1 MSSEKFQ
8 IKVNSQSFEL
18 EANAL
23 KKTGSLNGK
32 SYSLDLLG
40 NAEKGFSLIRDNKSY
55 EVQVLEADYDQKEFL
70 IEIDG
75 QSYAVSAAD
84 RFDLLLKD
92 LGMEHLNNAAVND
105 LKAPMPG
112 LVLEVKVAAGDSVK
126 KGQALMV
133 LEAMKME
140 NVLKAETDCLIKSID
155 CTIGAAVEKGQI
167 LISFE
172 A

>member
-8 IKVNSQSFEL
+8 INVNSQSFEV
-18 EANAL
+18 EADASKNS
-23 KKTGSLNGK
+23 GILNGEA
-32 SYSLDLLG
+32 YALDLIG
-40 NAEKGFSLIRDNKSY
+40 DAVKGFSLLRNNKSY

-75 QSYAVSAAD
+75 QSYQVDAAD

-92 LGMEHLNNAAVND
+92 LGMEHLNNTAVND

-112 LVLEVKVAAGDSVK
+112 LVLAVKVSPGDNIQ
-126 KGQALMV
+126 KGEALIV

-140 NVLKAETDCLIKSID
+140 NVLKAEADCFIKSID
-155 CTIGAAVEKGQI
+155 CIIGSAVEKGQV

>member
-1 MSSEKFQ
+1 MASEKFQ

-18 EANAL
+18 EANAF
-23 KKTGSLNGK
+23 KKSGFLNGEG
-32 SYSLDLLG
+32 YTLDLLG
-40 NAEKGFSLIRDNKSY
+40 NAEKGFSLIRNNKSY
-55 EVQVLEADYDQKEFL
+55 EVQVLEADYEQKEFL

-75 QSYAVSAAD
+75 QSYHVNAAD

-92 LGMEHLNNAAVND
+92 LGMEHLNAATVND

-112 LVLEVKVAAGDSVK
+112 LVLEVKVAPGDSIK

-140 NVLKAETDCLIKSID
+140 NVLKAEADCLIKSID
-155 CTIGAAVEKGQI
+155 CTIGAAVEKGQV
-167 LISFE
+167 LISFQ

>member
-23 KKTGSLNGK
+23 KKSGSLNGED
-32 SYSLDLLG
+32 YILDLLG
-40 NAEKGFSLIRDNKSY
+40 NAEKGFSLIRNNKSY

-70 IEIDG
+70 IEVDG
-75 QSYAVSAAD
+75 ESYHVNAAD

-92 LGMEHLNNAAVND
+92 LGMEHLNSVALND

-112 LVLEVKVAAGDSVK
+112 LVLEVKVAAGDTIK

-140 NVLKAETDCLIKSID
+140 NVLKAEADCQIKSID
-155 CTIGAAVEKGQI
+155 CSIGAAVEKGQV

>member
-8 IKVNSQSFEL
+8 IQVNSQKFEL
-18 EANAL
+18 EANAA
-23 KKTGSLNGK
+23 KKSGIINGEP
-32 SYSLDLLG
+32 YTLDLLG
-40 NAEKGFSLIRDNKSY
+40 TAEKGFNLIRGNKSHN
-55 EVQVLEADYDQKEFL
+55 VQVLEADYDQKEFL
-70 IEIDG
+70 LEIDG
-75 QSYAVSAAD
+75 TSYSVKAAD

-92 LGMEHLNNAAVND
+92 LGMEHLNANTLND

-112 LVLEVKVAAGDSVK
+112 LVLEVKVSPGESIK
-126 KGQALMV
+126 KGQPLMV

-140 NVLKAETDCLIKSID
+140 NVLKAEADCVIKSVD

-172 A
+172 S